1 MTASPASQ
9 DAASQEQPSLAA
21 RWTAS
26 SGMPLRTR
34 VLGLGLALRNRTPM
48 AELSATELD
57 KRRSLTPPAK
67 GPAAWV
73 TGRVAP
79 DVSISTQAMPT
90 RGGGSIPLRVL
101 RSPGSSDRVL
111 LWLHGGGWT
120 LGRPRDYDA
129 LTSFIAAET
138 GCIVVVPDYRLAPE
152 HKAPAAVHDCLDALD
167 WIAGGGVAH
176 WVGAHPR
183 IIVGGDSAGGNLAAL
198 AALYAR
204 DNDMQLSGQLLSYPA
219 TDLDAE
225 RPYRNAPM
233 LSGADMDAFE
243 DFYLSGSGLS
253 GKDPAISPIY
263 AANHHDLAPALV
275 QTAELDPLRP
285 EGARYAELL
294 ETSAV
299 PTRYTCYRGAP
310 HGFLSMPGATH
321 VGYQA
326 RWELVDT
333 MQGWWR

>member
-1 MTASPASQ
+1 MTESPIPDQ
-9 DAASQEQPSLAA
+9 TPGLAA

-26 SGMPLRTR
+26 AGMPLRTR
-34 VLGLGLALRNRTPM
+34 ALGLGLALRNRKPL
-48 AELSATELD
+48 ADLSLVELVQ
-57 KRRSLTPPAK
+57 RRSLVPPPK
-67 GPAAWV
+67 GPTTWV
-73 TGRVAP
+73 TGVLAP
-79 DVSISTQAMPT
+79 GVSITTQQTPT
-90 RGGGSIPLRVL
+90 REGGSIPLRVL
-101 RSPGSSDRVL
+101 RGAVSTDRVL

-120 LGRPRDYDA
+120 LGQPRDYDA
-129 LTSFIAAET
+129 LLSFVVAQT
-138 GCIVVVPDYRLAPE
+138 GCIVLVPDYRLAPE
-152 HKAPAAVHDCLDALD
+152 HKAPAAVHDSLDALD
-167 WIAGGGVAH
+167 WIVGGGVTR
-176 WVGAHPR
+176 WTGAHPR
-183 IIVGGDSAGGNLAAL
+183 IVVGGDSAGGNLAAL

-204 DNDMQLSGQLLSYPA
+204 DNGVELCGQLLSYPA

-243 DFYLSGSGLS
+243 GFYLTGSGLARTSPVVSPVHASNHS
-253 GKDPAISPIY
+253 G
-263 AANHHDLAPALV
+263 LAPALV

-285 EGARYAELL
+285 EGERYADLL
-294 ETSAV
+294 EESGV

-333 MQGWWR
+333 IQRWWR